1 MNRLCKTGFLALL
14 TMNSMAY
21 ALHPVQGWYGGI
33 MLGFNY
39 TPSTNFTL
47 PTPTPPLIAEG
58 ALNYGTMGQIG
69 GEFGYR
75 CGKYRFEGNYF
86 YNNSP
91 YKSLEVNGSTI
102 FAPSI
107 NTTGYRIEGS
117 TDTGAVMF
125 NGFYDFFSSDLSS
138 NLVPYLGGGIG
149 YAYASN
155 NFKIYN
161 QEIVYDQASLKAHT
175 TSPAGQAIVGASYFL
190 DDFTFFGLD
199 FRYFTT
205 SANSKLLDAR
215 VQVYSLN
222 LSFNGAFNIA

>member
-1 MNRLCKTGFLALL
+1 MNSLCKTGLLALL
-14 TMNSMAY
+14 LTNGTAF

-33 MLGFNY
+33 LLGANY

-47 PTPTPPLIAEG
+47 ATPIEGLAARG
-58 ALNYGTMGQIG
+58 ALNYGLMGEIG
-69 GEFGYR
+69 GQFGYR
-75 CGKYRFEGNYF
+75 FSKYRLEGQFF

-91 YKSLEVNGSTI
+91 YKSLELNGVTI

-107 NTTGYRIEGS
+107 NTTGYRVEGS

-125 NGFYDFFSSDLSS
+125 NGYYDFFGNDTSKSLI
-138 NLVPYLGGGIG
+138 PYLGLGVG

-155 NFKIYN
+155 NFKLYY
-161 QEIVYDQASLKAHT
+161 QEIAIDAAQIKAHT
-175 TSPAGQAIVGASYFL
+175 TSPAGQVILGASYFL
-190 DDFTFFGLD
+190 DDFTFFSLD
-199 FRYFTT
+199 GRYFTT
-205 SANSKLLDAR
+205 ASKSNLLDAR